1 VDPTSPLPAL
11 AALAVA
17 IGTAHLISGKAAPA
31 TAHGRFATIDGL
43 RGYLAFFVFLH
54 HSCIWYSY
62 SHTGTWAVMPH
73 SRFYIHL
80 GQSGVE
86 LFFMITGFLF
96 FSKLLEAKAKGGN
109 PDWLRLYV
117 SRVLRL
123 TPLYLVAMAVLFAIL
138 AVLSGGKFAE
148 SPYLLIRHALQ
159 WLAFTVIGNPDV
171 NAIQDTYLVT
181 AGVTW
186 SLVYEWYFYLS
197 LPLLALALRLGP
209 PYRYVGLGLVAA
221 AAFVLRHADWHFLV
235 AFGGGMVAALVA
247 PSPRF
252 RQWAARPA
260 ASIVALAFVA
270 TAVAFFPKA
279 YWVLPTLLLSVAF
292 ALIAGG
298 NTLFGAL
305 LTRASHTLGDMAY
318 GLYLLHGLVLFTLFT
333 FVIGRD
339 TAQGFSPVTHWLV
352 IVATAP
358 LLVLLCHGTYRL
370 IEKPALERTN
380 AVTAWLRALRAG
392 EPASS
397 AR

>member
-1 VDPTSPLPAL
+1 
-11 AALAVA
+11 
-17 IGTAHLISGKAAPA
+17 
-31 TAHGRFATIDGL
+31 
-43 RGYLAFFVFLH
+43 
-54 HSCIWYSY
+54 
-62 SHTGTWAVMPH
+62 MPH

-181 AGVTW
+181 GVTW

-235 AFGGGMVAALVA
+235 AFGGGMVAALAAVTPVPA
-247 PSPRF
+247 MGRKARGLDRRPRLRGDGRRLLPQGLLGPPDLAAF
-252 RQWAARPA
+252 GGVRPHRRGQHALRRAAHPGLAHAGRHGLRPLPAARP
-260 ASIVALAFVA
+260 
-270 TAVAFFPKA
+270 
-279 YWVLPTLLLSVAF
+279 
-292 ALIAGG
+292 
-298 NTLFGAL
+298 GAL
-305 LTRASHTLGDMAY
+305 HAVHFRDRAR
-318 GLYLLHGLVLFTLFT
+318 HG
-333 FVIGRD
+333 
-339 TAQGFSPVTHWLV
+339 
-352 IVATAP
+352 
-358 LLVLLCHGTYRL
+358 
-370 IEKPALERTN
+370 
-380 AVTAWLRALRAG
+380 
-392 EPASS
+392 
-397 AR
+397 ARVCR